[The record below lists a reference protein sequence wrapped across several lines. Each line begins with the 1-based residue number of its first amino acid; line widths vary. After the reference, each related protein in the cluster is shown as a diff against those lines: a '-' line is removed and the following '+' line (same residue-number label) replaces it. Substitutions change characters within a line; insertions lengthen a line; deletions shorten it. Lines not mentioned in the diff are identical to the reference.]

1 MANSIKFPQKLK
13 IELLYDP
20 AIPLLY
26 VYPEEMNTGYVKDIC
41 TPMFL
46 SALFTMAKPWKQRV
60 CQMNK
65 DMVYTI
71 YMCVCA

>member
-1 MANSIKFPQKLK
+1 MENSMKFPQKLK

-26 VYPEEMNTGYVKDIC
+26 IYPKEMYTGYLKDIC

-60 CQMNK
+60 YQMNK
-65 DMVYTI
+65 DMVYTM
-71 YMCVCA
+71 YLCV

>member
-1 MANSIKFPQKLK
+1 MENSMKFPQKLK

-26 VYPEEMNTGYVKDIC
+26 IYPKEMNTGYLKDIC

-60 CQMNK
+60 YQMNK
-65 DMVYTI
+65 DMVYTM
-71 YMCVCA
+71 YLCV